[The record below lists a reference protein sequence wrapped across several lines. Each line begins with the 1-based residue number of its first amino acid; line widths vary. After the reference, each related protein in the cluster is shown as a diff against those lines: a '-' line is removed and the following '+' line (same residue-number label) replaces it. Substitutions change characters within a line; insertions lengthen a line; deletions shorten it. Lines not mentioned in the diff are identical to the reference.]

1 MNIKLWC
8 CFVLLMLTCLVAQ
21 AKTEFLTG
29 LSIDSIRAA
38 SIEDVERGFNQA
50 LEKYSEDKKYQLKIK
65 VYPNNQQL
73 TNLLLEHKIQGYYG
87 SPLLVIQHMQE
98 FNTSAL
104 YSPEFRNKMMQRYVV
119 LVRKDS
125 SIDQLTKLKRASLS
139 CCAADEVGMMWLRK
153 AIRDQ
158 RNEDLNSF
166 FSQVNVKKNPNLAIL
181 SVFFKDSEAVLVLE
195 DDFKV
200 AAELNPQLKE
210 QLIAIQ
216 TSPEY
221 IVNVIAVTNHIE
233 DVVSADEYERN
244 ILSMGQAIQG
254 HRLLKTYNFGALRK
268 IRAEDLNSV
277 RDLIET
283 HDDKK
288 GVTKQ

>member
-1 MNIKLWC
+1 MNIKSFC
-8 CFVLLMLTCLVAQ
+8 AFVLLMLTCLEAQ
-21 AKTEFLTG
+21 AKAEFVTG
-29 LSIDSIRAA
+29 LGIDSIRAA

-65 VYPNNQQL
+65 VYPNSQQL

-87 SPLLVIQHMQE
+87 SPLLVIEHMQE
-98 FNTSAL
+98 FNTGAL
-104 YSPEFRNKMMQRYVV
+104 YSPEIKNKTMQRYVV

-125 SIDQLTKLKRASLS
+125 SIDQFFKLRRASLS
-139 CCAADEVGMMWLRK
+139 SCAADEVGMMWLK
-153 AIRDQ
+153 KTVRDQ
-158 RNEDLNSF
+158 KNEDLNTF
-166 FSQVNVKKNPNLAIL
+166 FSQINIKKNPNLAIL
-181 SVFFKDSEAVLVLE
+181 SVFFKDTEAILVLE
-195 DDFKV
+195 NDFQV

-221 IVNVIAVTNHIE
+221 IVHVIAVTNHID
-233 DVVSADEYERN
+233 DVVSADEYEHN

-254 HRLLKTYNFGALRK
+254 HRLLRAYNFGALRK

-288 GVTKQ
+288 GISK